1 MMRPGGENALA
12 VRNAKSARAHKTHS
26 LDAKEREVTFLRR
39 EVERVTAERDALQLS
54 GNGDKAY
61 IRRLEHKMTS
71 SGETSAAERCA
82 QLRARVAKLKE
93 ELASATSDAQEHK
106 KQLDASTRDKASL
119 AHALELRA
127 ADLSSE
133 AGEDVPSRLLYAV
146 AKGREESVSLAV
158 QLAEKSDALERAMR
172 ALEQMRERVERAEA
186 GQRDAVQD
194 AAAAANAADADARA
208 AAARG
213 DAERVVAGAHAESA
227 RAAAL
232 ADEAMAD
239 AEAVGAELR
248 RERERGEAL
257 RRAVDEAEAATT
269 RDLERMRE
277 EMTLATEATE
287 REAREGAE
295 DATRSKEAAEAKC
308 VGLEQELV
316 LVKRRLEEETATRA
330 ANEGAHRE
338 TLLDAQRHL
347 ATTREHAAALEDEC
361 GNLTAQIEAFAV
373 VNARLQEAASSAQSR
388 ADAQAAK
395 TSNLQAQIVTL
406 ESSTRVGRE
415 ARVAGETELKAR
427 LRTRWRSW
435 RASSPSATRLGWR
448 CARRSPSA
456 RRRWRGASARR
467 PRSAPRAPRWSRWSG
482 ANGCCRRRWRGS
494 SRLCGRSSA
503 GSASRTARSRR
514 RCGGETPT
522 PSGCARWCKRRGS
535 ENRERVRSRYNV
547 LVVGSEYV
555 YVSS

>member
-194 AAAAANAADADARA
+194 AAAAAANAADADARA
-208 AAARG
+208 AA
-213 DAERVVAGAHAESA
+213 
-227 RAAAL
+227 
-232 ADEAMAD
+232 
-239 AEAVGAELR
+239 
-248 RERERGEAL
+248 
-257 RRAVDEAEAATT
+257 RAVT
-269 RDLERMRE
+269 
-277 EMTLATEATE
+277 
-287 REAREGAE
+287 
-295 DATRSKEAAEAKC
+295 
-308 VGLEQELV
+308 
-316 LVKRRLEEETATRA
+316 
-330 ANEGAHRE
+330 
-338 TLLDAQRHL
+338 
-347 ATTREHAAALEDEC
+347 
-361 GNLTAQIEAFAV
+361 
-373 VNARLQEAASSAQSR
+373 
-388 ADAQAAK
+388 
-395 TSNLQAQIVTL
+395 
-406 ESSTRVGRE
+406 
-415 ARVAGETELKAR
+415 
-427 LRTRWRSW
+427 
-435 RASSPSATRLGWR
+435 
-448 CARRSPSA
+448 PSA
-456 RRRWRGASARR
+456 RGGGGARR
-467 PRSAPRAPRWSRWSG
+467 VG
-482 ANGCCRRRWRGS
+482 A
-494 SRLCGRSSA
+494 
-503 GSASRTARSRR
+503 R
-514 RCGGETPT
+514 RCAGG
-522 PSGCARWCKRRGS
+522 
-535 ENRERVRSRYNV
+535 
-547 LVVGSEYV
+547 
-555 YVSS
+555 

>member
-158 QLAEKSDALERAMR
+158 QLAEKSDALERAAR
-172 ALEQMRERVERAEA
+172 ALEQMRARAENA
-186 GQRDAVQD
+186 EQGMRDAVQD
-194 AAAAANAADADARA
+194 AAAAAANAGDADARA
-208 AAARG
+208 AKAMG
-213 DAERVVAGAHAESA
+213 DAERVAAQAHAKSA

-269 RDLERMRE
+269 RDLETMRL
-277 EMTLATEATE
+277 EMTLAAEATE
-287 REAREGAE
+287 REAREKAE
-295 DATRSKEAAEAKC
+295 DATRARETAEAKTA
-308 VGLEQELV
+308 GLEQELA
-316 LVKRRLEEETATRA
+316 LSKRRLDEETASRK
-330 ANEGAHRE
+330 ANDAAHRE
-338 TLLDAQRHL
+338 TLLDAQKRL
-347 ATTREHAAALEDEC
+347 ATTRAHAAALEEEC

-373 VNARLQEAASSAQSR
+373 VNARLQEAASAAQTR

-395 TSNLQAQIVTL
+395 CSNLQAQMATL
-406 ESSTRVGRE
+406 ESATRVGRE
-415 ARVAGETELKAR
+415 SRAAGESELKAR
-427 LRTRWRSW
+427 LKKALEEL
-435 RASSPSATRLGWR
+435 ASVIAERDETRLALR
-448 CARRSPSA
+448 ETLAKCASA
-456 RRRWRGASARR
+456 MAKSERAETGERAARAAVESLERGKRLLQETMAGQLEAVRAQLARQREQNGALEAAVRRRDADAE
-467 PRSAPRAPRWSRWSG
+467 
-482 ANGCCRRRWRGS
+482 
-494 SRLCGRSSA
+494 RLREIVKKE
-503 GSASRTARSRR
+503 T
-514 RCGGETPT
+514 GGEKAT
-522 PSGCARWCKRRGS
+522 
-535 ENRERVRSRYNV
+535 
-547 LVVGSEYV
+547 
-555 YVSS
+555 

>member
-12 VRNAKSARAHKTHS
+12 VRNAKSARAHKTHT
-26 LDAKEREVTFLRR
+26 LDAKEREITFLRR
-39 EVERVTAERDALQLS
+39 EVERVTAERDALRLS
-54 GNGDKAY
+54 GDGDKAY

-93 ELASATSDAQEHK
+93 ELKMAAADAAEHK

-158 QLAEKSDALERAMR
+158 QLAEKSDALERAAR
-172 ALEQMRERVERAEA
+172 ALEQMRARAENA
-186 GQRDAVQD
+186 EQGMRDAVQD
-194 AAAAANAADADARA
+194 AAAAAANAGDADARA
-208 AAARG
+208 AKAMG
-213 DAERVVAGAHAESA
+213 DAERVAAQAHAKSA

-269 RDLERMRE
+269 RDLETMRL
-277 EMTLATEATE
+277 EMTLAAEATE
-287 REAREGAE
+287 REAREKAE
-295 DATRSKEAAEAKC
+295 DATRARETAEAKTA
-308 VGLEQELV
+308 GLEQELA
-316 LVKRRLEEETATRA
+316 LSKRRLDEETASRK
-330 ANEGAHRE
+330 ANDAAHRE
-338 TLLDAQRHL
+338 TLLDAQKRL
-347 ATTREHAAALEDEC
+347 ATTRAHAAALEEEC

-373 VNARLQEAASSAQSR
+373 VNARLQEAASAAQTR

-395 TSNLQAQIVTL
+395 CSNLQAQMATL
-406 ESSTRVGRE
+406 ESATRVGRE
-415 ARVAGETELKAR
+415 SRAAGESELKTRLKKALEELASVIAERDETRLALRETLAKCASAMAKSERAETGERAARAAVESLERGKRLLQETMAGQLEAVRAQLARQREQNGALEAAVRRRDADAER
-427 LRTRWRSW
+427 LREMVKKET
-435 RASSPSATRLGWR
+435 
-448 CARRSPSA
+448 
-456 RRRWRGASARR
+456 
-467 PRSAPRAPRWSRWSG
+467 
-482 ANGCCRRRWRGS
+482 
-494 SRLCGRSSA
+494 
-503 GSASRTARSRR
+503 
-514 RCGGETPT
+514 GGEKAT
-522 PSGCARWCKRRGS
+522 
-535 ENRERVRSRYNV
+535 
-547 LVVGSEYV
+547 
-555 YVSS
+555 

>member
-61 IRRLEHKMTS
+61 IRRLEHKLTS

-194 AAAAANAADADARA
+194 AAAAAANAADADARA

-373 VNARLQEAASSAQSR
+373 VNAR
-388 ADAQAAK
+388 
-395 TSNLQAQIVTL
+395 
-406 ESSTRVGRE
+406 
-415 ARVAGETELKAR
+415 
-427 LRTRWRSW
+427 
-435 RASSPSATRLGWR
+435 
-448 CARRSPSA
+448 RR
-456 RRRWRGASARR
+456 
-467 PRSAPRAPRWSRWSG
+467 
-482 ANGCCRRRWRGS
+482 
-494 SRLCGRSSA
+494 
-503 GSASRTARSRR
+503 
-514 RCGGETPT
+514 
-522 PSGCARWCKRRGS
+522 
-535 ENRERVRSRYNV
+535 
-547 LVVGSEYV
+547 
-555 YVSS
+555 

>member
-54 GNGDKAY
+54 SNGDKAY

-172 ALEQMRERVERAEA
+172 ALEQMRERVERAER
-186 GQRDAVQD
+186 GEKDAVQD
-194 AAAAANAADADARA
+194 AAAAAANAADADAR
-208 AAARG
+208 
-213 DAERVVAGAHAESA
+213 
-227 RAAAL
+227 
-232 ADEAMAD
+232 
-239 AEAVGAELR
+239 
-248 RERERGEAL
+248 
-257 RRAVDEAEAATT
+257 
-269 RDLERMRE
+269 
-277 EMTLATEATE
+277 
-287 REAREGAE
+287 
-295 DATRSKEAAEAKC
+295 
-308 VGLEQELV
+308 
-316 LVKRRLEEETATRA
+316 
-330 ANEGAHRE
+330 
-338 TLLDAQRHL
+338 
-347 ATTREHAAALEDEC
+347 AAALEDEC

-395 TSNLQAQIVTL
+395 TSNLQAQILTL

-415 ARVAGETELKAR
+415 ARAAGETDLKAR
-427 LRTRWRSW
+427 LRNALEEL
-435 RASSPSATRLGWR
+435 ASVIAERDETRLALR
-448 CARRSPSA
+448 ETLAKCASAMARSERAETAERAARAAVESLERGKRLLQETMA
-456 RRRWRGASARR
+456 GQLEAVRAQLGRQREQNGALEAAVRRRDADAE
-467 PRSAPRAPRWSRWSG
+467 
-482 ANGCCRRRWRGS
+482 
-494 SRLCGRSSA
+494 RLREMVQTEGI
-503 GSASRTARSRR
+503 GKP
-514 RCGGETPT
+514 G
-522 PSGCARWCKRRGS
+522 KGS
-535 ENRERVRSRYNV
+535 E
-547 LVVGSEYV
+547 
-555 YVSS
+555 